1 MNQTQPPK
9 KGLAEGSRRQNLKRQ
24 FVVLES
30 YGGLCEERTKGS
42 HRAGMAMLSLSRLV
56 QTGAEKLGA
65 FRVKE
70 NSRQT
75 EKRTD

>member
-1 MNQTQPPK
+1 MSYSTVLDRTSKDN
-9 KGLAEGSRRQNLKRQ
+9 LWFFNLK
-24 FVVLES
+24 ED
-30 YGGLCEERTKGS
+30 CAEKDKGVTQS
-42 HRAGMAMLSLSRLV
+42 GDVMAMLSLSRLV